1 MLSLGCQHS
10 SDRSRLRAGYASLSR
25 DNQCTYC
32 LVPTPNFFS
41 ASKNW
46 KNHCNGSGETREKVY
61 NPANKKKK
69 KNSEM
74 RSSGFQHVW
83 LRGTVPTVVV
93 EKSDHVL
100 LGLYVLCRNDTT
112 CTNQPFE
119 SLGKV
124 QRNGH
129 MNTYYF

>member
-69 KNSEM
+69 KKKF
-74 RSSGFQHVW
+74 RDAVFG
-83 LRGTVPTVVV
+83 VPTRLV
-93 EKSDHVL
+93 EGH
-100 LGLYVLCRNDTT
+100 GTHGGRGEIR
-112 CTNQPFE
+112 PRPPW
-119 SLGKV
+119 SL
-124 QRNGH
+124 RA
-129 MNTYYF
+129 MP